1 MSNQTF
7 NYYAQTVPG
16 AEEIAWL
23 EIRWRLP
30 GVKFGEYLF
39 AKEQNGIVTFEYQ
52 GDIAD
57 VQQLE
62 TVEDVFLLAVDVP
75 KLSRGNRDLTQIRDM
90 VTKAESFGRA
100 GNQLMRFRQLSRPP
114 SYRVVSRKFG
124 RHEYALKELQK
135 AVLQGMQSRYPRWA
149 PVADGAQVELGVDLL
164 GSHLLCGFNITDKQ
178 ARKTR
183 ILRQTDGD
191 AVRPSL
197 AAALVLVTEPEPD
210 DVFLDP
216 VCGNGRLLFTRR
228 LLGRYGRLFGADPSP
243 DQLEIAAENLS
254 TRRKGRLA
262 ENIDL
267 QPWTDTGLPLA
278 DGSVDKTAAVLPDSA
293 QVGSEQEM
301 KKLYTAVFQ
310 EIARV
315 LKPNGRA
322 AILSREYDQVKTSLR
337 ERPML
342 EIQTGYSV
350 KAGAQWGRIYI
361 IKRLEDATAVTPA
374 A

>member
-1 MSNQTF
+1 MC
-7 NYYAQTVPG
+7 
-16 AEEIAWL
+16 
-23 EIRWRLP
+23 
-30 GVKFGEYLF
+30 
-39 AKEQNGIVTFEYQ
+39 
-52 GDIAD
+52 
-57 VQQLE
+57 
-62 TVEDVFLLAVDVP
+62 
-75 KLSRGNRDLTQIRDM
+75 IRD
-90 VTKAESFGRA
+90 S
-100 GNQLMRFRQLSRPP
+100 
-114 SYRVVSRKFG
+114 
-124 RHEYALKELQK
+124 
-135 AVLQGMQSRYPRWA
+135 
-149 PVADGAQVELGVDLL
+149 
-164 GSHLLCGFNITDKQ
+164 
-178 ARKTR
+178 
-183 ILRQTDGD
+183 
-191 AVRPSL
+191 
-197 AAALVLVTEPEPD
+197 
-210 DVFLDP
+210 
-216 VCGNGRLLFTRR
+216 LFTRR

-243 DQLEIAAENLS
+243 DQLEIAAENLA

-278 DGSVDKTAAVLPDSA
+278 DASVDKTAAVLPDSA

>member
-1 MSNQTF
+1 
-7 NYYAQTVPG
+7 
-16 AEEIAWL
+16 
-23 EIRWRLP
+23 
-30 GVKFGEYLF
+30 
-39 AKEQNGIVTFEYQ
+39 
-52 GDIAD
+52 
-57 VQQLE
+57 
-62 TVEDVFLLAVDVP
+62 
-75 KLSRGNRDLTQIRDM
+75 
-90 VTKAESFGRA
+90 
-100 GNQLMRFRQLSRPP
+100 
-114 SYRVVSRKFG
+114 
-124 RHEYALKELQK
+124 ALKELQK

-243 DQLEIAAENLS
+243 DQLEIAAENLA

>member
-135 AVLQGMQSRYPRWA
+135 AVLQGMQSR
-149 PVADGAQVELGVDLL
+149 
-164 GSHLLCGFNITDKQ
+164 
-178 ARKTR
+178 
-183 ILRQTDGD
+183 
-191 AVRPSL
+191 
-197 AAALVLVTEPEPD
+197 
-210 DVFLDP
+210 
-216 VCGNGRLLFTRR
+216 
-228 LLGRYGRLFGADPSP
+228 
-243 DQLEIAAENLS
+243 
-254 TRRKGRLA
+254 
-262 ENIDL
+262 
-267 QPWTDTGLPLA
+267 
-278 DGSVDKTAAVLPDSA
+278 
-293 QVGSEQEM
+293 
-301 KKLYTAVFQ
+301 
-310 EIARV
+310 
-315 LKPNGRA
+315 
-322 AILSREYDQVKTSLR
+322 
-337 ERPML
+337 
-342 EIQTGYSV
+342 
-350 KAGAQWGRIYI
+350 
-361 IKRLEDATAVTPA
+361 
-374 A
+374 

>member
-62 TVEDVFLLAVDVP
+62 AVEDVFLLALDAP
-75 KLSRGNRDLTQIRDM
+75 KLSRGKRDLTQIRDM

-100 GNQLMRFRQLSRPP
+100 GNQLMRFRQFSRPP

-124 RHEYALKELQK
+124 RHEYPLKELQK

-191 AVRPSL
+191 AIRPSL

-216 VCGNGRLLFTRR
+216 LCGNGRLLFTRR
-228 LLGRYGRLFGADPSP
+228 LLGRYGRLLGADPSP
-243 DQLEIAAENLS
+243 DQLEIAAENLA

-267 QPWTDTGLPLA
+267 QPWTDTGLSLA
-278 DGSVDKTAAVLPDSA
+278 DASVDKTAAVLPDSA

-315 LKPNGRA
+315 LKPDGRA
-322 AILSREYDQVKTSLR
+322 AILSREYDQVKASLR

-361 IKRLEDATAVTPA
+361 IKRLEDAASTKPA